1 VKQPKDNPGAPE
13 PAEPLGRD
21 EASRALALSARPG
34 DWPIVAFFAVN
45 LLFITYIV
53 DLEQLVIADP
63 TNFVYPIW
71 PPPAMVDLVHWWGR
85 TFDPV
90 LLARPVWWKMTIWI
104 DVLFFGPFY
113 VFGIYAFL
121 KGRNWIRLPGLIY
134 ASVMLTNVAIILGEE
149 AFGPHRTPQLG
160 VVLLANAAWIILP
173 VYLLFR
179 LGRGCNVFPVSG

>member
-1 VKQPKDNPGAPE
+1 VKRHNHNTGGPESAAPKR
-13 PAEPLGRD
+13 RD
-21 EASRALALSARPG
+21 EASRAVALSKRPG

-63 TNFVYPIW
+63 ANFVYPIW
-71 PPPAMVDLVHWWGR
+71 PPPATVDLVHWWGR
-85 TFDPV
+85 MFDPV

-104 DVLFFGPFY
+104 DVLCFGPFY
-113 VFGIYAFL
+113 VFGIYAFV

-160 VVLLANAAWIILP
+160 IVLLANAAWVIVPI
-173 VYLLFR
+173 YLLYR
-179 LGRGCNVFPVSG
+179 LGRGCNVFTLSE